1 MSSRIDYPSPLRS
14 SRCRTS
20 CAKIL
25 MLPAAIFVGHF
36 DWNCGI
42 VSAAA
47 FALGGR
53 WIPGKWPSCKGI
65 PLRRGMRFGR
75 WFGRSRFEASAA
87 GNLLA
92 CISFLWGKSSMENVF
107 GRQDFSTTDSVSHS
121 AIQHAPLGRTDMLAK
136 RVCDVALAATILV
149 LLSPLM
155 LLVSLIIKLESTGPI
170 IFRQRRVGFNGR
182 DFTIYKFRTMSVLE
196 DGRQISQTRRNDPRI
211 TKVGGVLRQSSID
224 ELPQLFNVIKG
235 EMSLVGPRPHAVAHD
250 DQYQALISSYAF
262 RRQVKPG
269 LTGWAQI
276 NGRRGET
283 RQIQDMERR
292 IELDLWYIDNWSL
305 SLDFKILWGSCFE
318 VLRLSAY

>member
-1 MSSRIDYPSPLRS
+1 
-14 SRCRTS
+14 
-20 CAKIL
+20 
-25 MLPAAIFVGHF
+25 
-36 DWNCGI
+36 
-42 VSAAA
+42 
-47 FALGGR
+47 
-53 WIPGKWPSCKGI
+53 
-65 PLRRGMRFGR
+65 
-75 WFGRSRFEASAA
+75 
-87 GNLLA
+87 
-92 CISFLWGKSSMENVF
+92 MENVF
-107 GRQDFSTTDSVSHS
+107 EQQEFSTRNSVSNS
-121 AIQHAPLGRTDMLAK
+121 AIQRAPLGRTEMLAK
-136 RVCDVALAATILV
+136 RLCDVALATTILV

-182 DFTIYKFRTMSVLE
+182 EFTIYKFRTMSVLE
-196 DGRQISQTRRNDPRI
+196 DGRQISQTRRNDPRV
-211 TKVGGVLRQSSID
+211 TEVGGVLRQSSID

-250 DQYQALISSYAF
+250 DRYQALISSYAF

-269 LTGWAQI
+269 MTGWAQI

-305 SLDFKILWGSCFE
+305 SLDFKIMWASCFE